1 MDLNSNEKDKNLSYT
16 EEEFY
21 QYVKL
26 IEQGDNPNYLHKML
40 SQVHDSKNKNQNDET
55 ITSTLAS
62 FMRSD
67 DDTVVKAEAMKEIIE
82 KVLKEVRQ
90 EEVYVLSNVNN
101 ETKTFIVKKINLPK
115 GSYKLGIC
123 KMQYDYLKKISA
135 LIGYNIMIIDFDKEK
150 SYNMEEQSKISPE
163 IITSINPQ
171 CSLSQSFLTNPSKV
185 AEFNKNLD
193 KTLEENALKL
203 YRGKKNA
210 DKMKP
215 II

>member
-1 MDLNSNEKDKNLSYT
+1 MNLNSNEKDKNLSYT
-16 EEEFY
+16 EEEFH

-26 IEQGDNPNYLHKML
+26 MEEGDNLDYLHKML
-40 SQVHDSKNKNQNDET
+40 SQVHDSKNESQQNET
-55 ITSTLAS
+55 ITSTMAS
-62 FMRSD
+62 FMKND
-67 DDTVVKAEAMKEIIE
+67 DDTVLKTEAMKDIIE

-135 LIGYNIMIIDFDKEK
+135 IIGYNIMIIDFDKEK
-150 SYNMEEQSKISPE
+150 TYNMEEQSK
-163 IITSINPQ
+163 
-171 CSLSQSFLTNPSKV
+171 LSTNPSKTD
-185 AEFNKNLD
+185 EFNKNLD

-203 YRGKKNA
+203 YRGKNSN
-210 DKMKP
+210 
-215 II
+215 